1 MKKTTRYLV
10 VATALMFGSVL
21 VAPTVSAQDTQSTT
35 PPTVQIAPTANPKDA
50 GPAPTDAELTHFV
63 DAAFQ
68 MRAASK
74 RMRPKYDAAKTDADR
89 AKIKQAVEAEMKTTV
104 EHNKLT
110 VKRYQQIFVAMR
122 TDDDVRKK
130 VEALVKQKQDK

>member
-10 VATALMFGSVL
+10 VATVLIFGSVL
-21 VAPTVSAQDTQSTT
+21 VASTVSAYNTQSTT
-35 PPTVQIAPTANPKDA
+35 SPTAQAAPTANPKDA

-68 MRAASK
+68 MRAVSK
-74 RMRPKYDAAKTDADR
+74 QMRPKYDAAKTDADR
-89 AKIKQAVEAEMKTTV
+89 AKIKQTVEAEMKTTV

-122 TDDDVRKK
+122 TNDDVRKK
-130 VEALVKQKQDK
+130 VQALVEQKQGK